1 MPGLGNTGYSLLE
14 TLVAIAIFSIA
25 ATALTSS
32 LMFGIRTSHVSE
44 RFTQATILAQD
55 KLELL
60 CARPATRVS
69 GSDSPQA
76 GFTRTWTVTGD
87 TPQIGVTQI
96 DVTVSWNDYLPRTIT
111 LNTVLNE

>member
-25 ATALTSS
+25 AVALTSS
-32 LMFGIRTSHVSE
+32 LTLGIRTSHASE

-55 KLELL
+55 KLEVL

-69 GSDSPQA
+69 GTDSPQT
-76 GFTRTWTVTGD
+76 GFTRTWTISAD

-96 DVTVSWNDYLPRTIT
+96 DVTVSWIDYLPRTIT
-111 LNTVLNE
+111 LSTVMNE